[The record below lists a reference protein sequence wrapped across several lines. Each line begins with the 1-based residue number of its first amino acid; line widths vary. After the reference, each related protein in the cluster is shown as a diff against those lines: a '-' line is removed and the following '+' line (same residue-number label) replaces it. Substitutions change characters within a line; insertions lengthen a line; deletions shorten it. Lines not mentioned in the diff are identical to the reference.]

1 MTFSLTEKQNCQL
14 SAVRGLCLSL
24 QLTVDSYD
32 LSAKERCTLASEWKH
47 VWLKNRKRRFLCTKT
62 LFSILYINALVLL
75 TRNRDFVNR
84 FLRITDASFLVDRR
98 KGLIFAFVNEE

>member
-1 MTFSLTEKQNCQL
+1 M
-14 SAVRGLCLSL
+14 
-24 QLTVDSYD
+24 
-32 LSAKERCTLASEWKH
+32 LASEWKH
-47 VWLKNRKRRFLCTKT
+47 VWLKNGKHRFLCTKT
-62 LFSILYINALVLL
+62 LFSILYINTLVLL

>member
-24 QLTVDSYD
+24 QLTVDSYY
-32 LSAKERCTLASEWKH
+32 LSVKEGCALASEWKY
-47 VWLKNRKRRFLCTKT
+47 VWLKKQKRRFLCTKT
-62 LFSILYINALVLL
+62 SFYILYINVLDLL
-75 TRNRDFVNR
+75 TRNCDFVNR
-84 FLRITDASFLVDRR
+84 FLRITDAPFLVDRR